1 MSRKNSKVSAKRR
14 MNVIKTE
21 YMINNRKKEQRR
33 EVKKLQNHVK
43 AQLLKLSISHNQKDG
58 LGEIE
63 MAGSK
68 LKNPGVNFSRSV
80 DSSRPLRARDKKI
93 LQATLKRKR
102 KLQLNQLN

>member
-43 AQLLKLSISHNQKDG
+43 AQDG